1 MDMQRLLLVD
11 DEPHILSALQRSLR
25 HALMGRVP
33 GLSVEVE
40 SDPQQALRRLSQRAY
55 ALVLSDYRMPGVNGV
70 QLLTRLREL
79 QPLAGRLILSGEI
92 DREAL
97 SAAINEAHIHHF
109 LVKPWDDDHLAEVL
123 LQALHARQ
131 QRAETEALA
140 AQARAASGQITPQE
154 LERQRLERLEPG
166 ITHVEWGADGAVI
179 MDPLP

>member
-1 MDMQRLLLVD
+1 MEMQRLLLVD

-33 GLSVEVE
+33 GLSLEVE
-40 SDPQQALRRLSQRAY
+40 SDPLQALNRLAQRPY
-55 ALVLSDYRMPGVNGV
+55 ALVLSDYRMPGLNGV

-97 SAAINEAHIHHF
+97 SAAINEAQIHHF
-109 LVKPWDDDHLAEVL
+109 LVKPWQDEQLATVL
-123 LQALHARQ
+123 LQALEAGR

-140 AQARAASGQITPQE
+140 AQARLERGVITPQE

-166 ITHVEWGADGAVI
+166 ITRVEWGADGAVI

>member
-25 HALMGRVP
+25 HALMGRVA
-33 GLSVEVE
+33 GLSLEVE
-40 SDPQQALRRLSQRAY
+40 SDPQQALKRLAQRPY
-55 ALVLSDYRMPGVNGV
+55 ALVLSDYRMPGLNGV

-109 LVKPWDDDHLAEVL
+109 LVKPWNDAQLAEVL
-123 LQALHARQ
+123 LQALAEGRR
-131 QRAETEALA
+131 RADTEALA
-140 AQARAASGQITPQE
+140 AQARATRGEITPQE
-154 LERQRLERLEPG
+154 LERQRLEQLEPG